1 MKQML
6 AQIKALN
13 PTSSDFKAQIKQLQT
28 AVQDHVRQEE
38 NDMFPQIRRHLSE
51 AQMEQ
56 MATQFKEAKS
66 TLQQEMAKS

>member
-28 AVQDHVRQEE
+28 VVQDHV
-38 NDMFPQIRRHLSE
+38 DKKKTICSLKF
-51 AQMEQ
+51 A
-56 MATQFKEAKS
+56 AT
-66 TLQQEMAKS
+66 

>member
-1 MKQML
+1 V
-6 AQIKALN
+6 
-13 PTSSDFKAQIKQLQT
+13 
-28 AVQDHVRQEE
+28 VQDHVKEEE

-66 TLQQEMAKS
+66 TLQQEMAKQS